1 MTNTAPMLFSPPTSH
16 AFAQRVAS
24 AVGVALAEHEWRPFE
39 DGEHKMRPLE
49 SVRGREVYVIHSL
62 YAEPGHSVN
71 DKLCELLFFVGALV
85 DASAA
90 HVNVVAPY
98 LCYARKDRR
107 SQTRDPVT
115 TRYVAQLFEAVGA
128 TRFITLDVHNLA
140 AYQNAFRVPVE
151 HLEANGMLAQWFARH
166 LHDTPLVVVSPD
178 AGGVRRAEDFRAR
191 LMKLL
196 GRPVEAAFAGKL
208 RAGGIVTGK
217 PIVGDLEGRCA
228 IIVDDLIGT
237 GTTLANLAGH
247 CRALGA
253 TEVHAAA
260 THGLFL
266 GDACEKLGNGML
278 ASVVVTDSVAPW
290 RVPDGPLLDR
300 LTVLDSAPLFAQAIA
315 RMHASLLDAL
325 KPVH

>member
-1 MTNTAPMLFSPPTSH
+1 MMNTAPMLFSPPTSH

-24 AVGVALAEHEWRPFE
+24 ALGIALGEHEWRPFE

-49 SVRGREVYVIHSL
+49 SVRGRDVYVIQSL

-71 DKLCELLFFVGALV
+71 DKLCELLFFVGALA

-90 HVNVVAPY
+90 RVSVVAPY

-107 SQTRDPVT
+107 SQARDPIT
-115 TRYVAQLFEAVGA
+115 TRYVAQLFEAVGTA
-128 TRFITLDVHNLA
+128 RFATLDVHNVA
-140 AYQNAFRVPVE
+140 AYQNAFRVPTE
-151 HLEANGMLAQWFARH
+151 HLEANELLAQWFATH
-166 LHDTPLVVVSPD
+166 LRDTALVVVSPD
-178 AGGVRRAEDFRAR
+178 AGGVRRSEDFRGR
-191 LMKLL
+191 LAKLI
-196 GRPVEAAFAGKL
+196 GHPVEAAFAGKL

-237 GTTLANLAGH
+237 GTTLAQVAGH

-266 GDACEKLGNGML
+266 GDACVKLGGGAL
-278 ASVVVTDSVAPW
+278 ASIVVTDSVAPW

-300 LTVLDSAPLFAQAIA
+300 LTVLDSAPLFAEAIA
-315 RMHASLLDAL
+315 RMHADAS
-325 KPVH
+325 

>member
-1 MTNTAPMLFSPPTSH
+1 MNTAPMLFSPPASH
-16 AFAQRVAS
+16 AYAQRVATTL
-24 AVGVALAEHEWRPFE
+24 GTALAEHEWRPFE

-49 SVRGREVYVIHSL
+49 SVRGRDVYVIHSL
-62 YAEPGHSVN
+62 YAEPGHTVN

-90 HVNVVAPY
+90 RVSVIAPY

-128 TRFITLDVHNLA
+128 SRFATLDVHNLA
-140 AYQNAFRVPVE
+140 AYQNAFRIPTE
-151 HLEANGMLAQWFARH
+151 HLEANGLLAQWFASH
-166 LHDTPLVVVSPD
+166 LRDRALVVVSPD

-191 LMKLL
+191 LSKLL
-196 GRPVEAAFAGKL
+196 DSPVEAAFAGKL

-217 PIVGDLEGRCA
+217 PVVGDLAGRCA
-228 IIVDDLIGT
+228 IILDDLIGS
-237 GTTLANLAGH
+237 GTTLSLVAGH
-247 CRALGA
+247 CLALGA

-266 GDACEKLGNGML
+266 ADACEKLGNGTL
-278 ASVVVTDSVAPW
+278 ASVVVTDSVAQW
-290 RVPDGPLLDR
+290 RVPRGAFLER
-300 LTVLDSAPLFAQAIA
+300 LTVLDSAPLVAQAIA
-315 RMHASLLDAL
+315 HMHESA
-325 KPVH
+325 V